1 MADAASG
8 GDEIK
13 RIILR
18 AEALNFSGTQKEVLA
33 LNQAL
38 ENLKKTLTSG
48 AGLNKGQLN
57 DINKELDIL
66 EKKATNSTNASKKGL
81 DDMRASA
88 EKLNQTLK
96 NTAQMSG
103 ANFTGSSSKDKQAL
117 KDYQKELSTLGVG
130 IVAKPKYVSQVV
142 GNVQTIWGAL
152 KEGKNAGIATQRSLD
167 SIATGLPSSMPTVT
181 SLQRISVAAGVA
193 RKGLDGVTV
202 AMKNS
207 AKNAQWTGMQMIQG
221 ITLPLVG
228 VGTVALRTFDSVNKE
243 MIQLKKVTEYKEDY
257 TALEKEIQKVAV
269 AYGMTLKSSA
279 TLFTDIAALGKSGKD
294 IGEWSDS
301 IAQLAMVGD
310 IDPAGATQFFRVI
323 NAIFT
328 DGSIE
333 QTNEILAQL
342 NAISDETSLQLR
354 DLAAAFPEVAPVM
367 QQMGFSAA
375 AVASSLAGMY
385 RRGIPATEAAH
396 GLKFALQ
403 RLVVPTKDSKKII
416 DELGFSFTDA
426 NGSMMNGALQVMRL
440 AEQLNNM
447 NDAQRLVAA
456 PELFGG
462 RQSAR
467 MNSYFADISLGNE
480 EYRKLK
486 AGILEVNQVQ
496 SDFLRGMIASGEIP
510 MEGVD
515 DATDRYARAV
525 EEIKKDPSKA
535 LARIKSQMQVVS
547 YEIGKSLAPAV
558 ITVGQKLVE
567 LLQKFTDAPPI
578 IQKMTLAFGALV
590 AAIGPIRYIFAQ
602 LKYTFVS
609 FVEVFNKFLPKMRDL
624 PGGMSQVQKLFDIDP
639 MRKDIAQIGDKFVLV
654 QKGFMNKIRMK
665 FGLPPK
671 AKGQVLDYFDSFDQA
686 AASTAGASTAANN
699 KITASNAIL
708 QTSED
713 QVSDEFDETARA
725 AARRVAATD
734 AIIAANQRLTVS
746 NVTAKAAE
754 SVSGAIPMPGV
765 PIPRAMPSVPG
776 SAPIAG
782 LATTA
787 ISQYSAS
794 TEEALNKILKLK
806 ERLKLLDGEEAA
818 ATSRKISALSS
829 QYNVTEEAIEQ
840 FAKSK
845 IAAKAAAGS
854 VDDIA
859 KSALGAGTQ
868 MKMLTAGTQST
879 ALAAGAAGAATKGG
893 FLATIMAG
901 GPVVWGIL
909 AAIAAVIAVIG
920 IAFLL
925 LRNRWDQVRKIIEP
939 SLEKLKTA
947 FDNVKK
953 AMKVLGDAFSSLG
966 DVFGNIFGQLG
977 SAEAAGD
984 SFASGFGGAL
994 STVIDFIAELV
1005 QGVSYVIEEISKLV
1019 VYLTPVVESFAYR
1032 VKDVVGFITS
1042 LIKGDL
1048 VGAFKFLVAA
1058 VYEVARPFVI
1068 TWQYVVKI
1076 TAWFVANVYSLLGRL
1091 ANVLVKNP
1099 IGNALESSS
1108 ASIHDWASNL
1118 NFVGL
1123 IDSKLRTGLGGV
1135 FGSSTQGAADEA
1147 EPEVVDA
1154 GNGLGDTFA
1163 ESFNESVESGVG
1175 NEWLKD
1181 WLSQI
1186 KSVLDS
1192 KLGELRQ
1199 SAVDALKKAHE
1210 ESLKVYDE
1218 RVTAIEDQ
1226 EKAEEKL
1233 LRSQQYIAKRREL
1246 LQQRELDKMNY
1257 RNDRARALYEGR
1269 VDDVRRL
1276 DLEEQK
1282 NRSNFNRQV
1291 TDLDDDRGKEL
1302 LKEQRDAL
1310 KAQIKAEQDAAKERF
1325 GIQEDAFQKSLD
1337 LITKY
1342 APKTVAEYNTM
1353 LQKINTLL
1361 RDNGV
1366 STWPEMAK
1374 DGMTAFAEVFRE
1386 ASDNIREDFA
1396 WSGKSLAT
1404 AWMEGFAPEDV
1415 IAILK
1420 QNLSGGDA
1428 GGTPGVGGGG
1438 GGFDMPPSS
1447 GEGGGDAL
1455 KVPNIGAAFGK
1466 VSSFI
1471 KEWWPSILAF
1481 MMSPFAGIGSVIAK
1495 LLMGVDW
1502 GAVGSAIW
1510 DGIKTALGAVGGFF
1524 GTIFEG
1530 AEGGVASSLDPVIG
1544 TVQDVFSTIYNTVEN
1559 ILNPIIGTVQTIF
1572 TKVSGV
1578 IKRVVFPVIQTLGN
1592 VFSTVFKKIKD
1603 TISNTWNNTI
1613 KPIFNFIGQIITGF
1627 LVPVFQ
1633 LLIGVIALPFMIFK
1647 HAVSVAW
1654 DAVKPIFQSIWG
1666 WITDSLIP
1674 SFGNIGDVVST
1685 VWGGI
1690 TDAISR
1696 AWNSYIKPVFM
1707 AVWNTISSVLTPV
1720 FNFLKDTVMTVWN
1733 WISAAIGWAWGAIQP
1748 VFGAIQWY
1756 IGVLAGAFTWFKN
1769 TSYNIWVGVAA
1780 IISNAWTAISN
1791 TISGVWTGIVDTVA
1805 GVWNWIAIKI
1815 ENVVNGFIN
1824 IYNKLPSQVRP
1835 WTIEKVDLPEIRRA
1849 QGGPMEGTGF
1859 MGAVNKP
1866 TYLVGEGRSAYPE
1879 YVIPTDPAYR
1889 NQASELLGK
1898 AAAAI
1903 GSKAGA
1909 VNASLANTSS
1919 SMSAASG
1926 YAQSTNISSDQNVY
1940 ISVDTFIGEE
1950 QWFSELASKYNM
1962 KTVPRQRK
1970 VDGQQKRVVSSYNDR
1985 WSLK

>member
-18 AEALNFSGTQKEVLA
+18 AEALNFSGTQKEVLS

-38 ENLKKTLTSG
+38 ENLKKTLNSG
-48 AGLNKGQLN
+48 AGLNKGQLS
-57 DINKELDIL
+57 DINKEFDIL
-66 EKKATNSTNASKKGL
+66 EKKATNSTNTSKKGL
-81 DDMRASA
+81 DDMRVSA
-88 EKLNQTLK
+88 ERLNQTLK
-96 NTAQMSG
+96 NTSQMSG
-103 ANFTGSSSKDKQAL
+103 ANFTGSSAKDKQAL
-117 KDYQKELSTLGVG
+117 KDYQKELSTLGIG
-130 IVAKPKYVSQVV
+130 IVAKPKYVNQVV

-152 KEGKNAGIATQRSLD
+152 KEGKNAGIATQRSLN

-181 SLQRISVAAGVA
+181 SLQRISIAAGVT
-193 RKGLDGVTV
+193 RKGLDGVTL

-228 VGTVALRTFDSVNKE
+228 IGTVALRTFDSVNKE

-257 TALEKEIQKVAV
+257 SALEKEILKVGA
-269 AYGMTLKSSA
+269 AYGLTLKSSA
-279 TLFTDIAALGKSGKD
+279 SLFTEVAALGKSGKD
-294 IGEWSDS
+294 IGEWADS
-301 IAQLAMVGD
+301 IAQLSMVGD
-310 IDPAGATQFFRVI
+310 INPSGAMEFFRVI

-328 DGSIE
+328 DGSVQ

-342 NAISDETSLQLR
+342 SAVSDETSLQLK

-375 AVASSLAGMY
+375 GVASSLAGMY

-396 GLKFALQ
+396 ALKFALQ
-403 RLVVPTKDSKKII
+403 RLVVPTKDAQKII

-426 NGSMMNGALQVMRL
+426 NGNMKDGAIQIMRI
-440 AEQLNNM
+440 AEQFKGM
-447 NDAQRLVAA
+447 NDAQRLAAA

-467 MNSYFADISLGNE
+467 MNSYFADVALGNE

-486 AGILEVNQVQ
+486 AGILQVNQVQ
-496 SDFLRGMIASGEIP
+496 SDFLRGMISSGEIP
-510 MEGVD
+510 MEGV
-515 DATDRYARAV
+515 ASAADRYAKAV
-525 EEIKKDPSKA
+525 EEIKKDPSTA
-535 LARIKSQMQVVS
+535 LARIKTQMQAVS

-558 ITVGQKLVE
+558 ITVGEKLIA
-567 LLQKFTDAPPI
+567 LLQKFTSAPPI
-578 IQKMTLAFGALV
+578 IQKMVLAFGALV

-609 FVEVFNKFLPKMRDL
+609 FVEVFTKFLPKMRDL
-624 PGGMSQVQKLFDIDP
+624 PGGLSQVQKLFDLDP
-639 MRKDIAQIGDKFVLV
+639 LRKDIAQIGDKFVLI

-686 AASTAGASTAANN
+686 AASTAGTATAANN

-725 AARRVAATD
+725 AARRIAATD

-746 NVTAKAAE
+746 NVVAKASE
-754 SVSGAIPMPGV
+754 SATGAIPMPGV
-765 PIPRAMPSVPG
+765 PIPRAMPAVPG

-794 TEEALNKILKLK
+794 TEAGLNKILKLK

-818 ATSRKISALSS
+818 ATSRAIAKLS
-829 QYNVTEEAIEQ
+829 QKFNVTEEAIEQ

-845 IAAKAAAGS
+845 IAAKAVAGS
-854 VDDIA
+854 VDDIG
-859 KSALGAGTQ
+859 KSAIKSGLK
-868 MKMLTAGTQST
+868 MKMLGT
-879 ALAAGAAGAATKGG
+879 GAAGAATKGG
-893 FLATIMAG
+893 FLSTILAG
-901 GPVVWGIL
+901 GPVVLGIL
-909 AAIAAVIAVIG
+909 AAIAAVIVVIG

-939 SLEKLKTA
+939 SLQKMKAA

-953 AMKVLGDAFSSLG
+953 ALKVLGDAFSSLG

-984 SFASGFGGAL
+984 SFANGFGGAL

-1005 QGVSYVIEEISKLV
+1005 QGVSYAIEEISKLV
-1019 VYLTPVVESFAYR
+1019 VYLTPIVESFAYR

-1042 LIKGDL
+1042 LLKGDL

-1058 VYEVARPFVI
+1058 VYEVARPFAI

-1091 ANVLVKNP
+1091 TNVLVKNP
-1099 IGNALESSS
+1099 IGNALESNS

-1123 IDSKLRTGLGGV
+1123 IDDKLRTGLGGV
-1135 FGSSTQGAADEA
+1135 FGSSTQSAADEA
-1147 EPEVVDA
+1147 KPEVDNA
-1154 GNGLGDTFA
+1154 GSGLGDTFA
-1163 ESFNESVESGVG
+1163 DSFNESVESGVG

-1192 KLGELRQ
+1192 RLGELRQ

-1218 RVTAIEDQ
+1218 RVTAIENQ

-1233 LRSQQYIAKRREL
+1233 LRTEQYIAKRREL
-1246 LQQRELDKMNY
+1246 LKKRELDKMNY

-1282 NRSNFNRQV
+1282 NRSSFNRQI

-1404 AWMEGFAPEDV
+1404 AWMEGFAPADV
-1415 IAILK
+1415 IAILR

-1447 GEGGGDAL
+1447 GGGGGDAF
-1455 KVPNIGAAFGK
+1455 KGPDIAAAFGG
-1466 VSSFI
+1466 VSNFI

-1481 MMSPFAGIGSVIAK
+1481 MMSPFAGIGSVIIK

-1502 GAVGSAIW
+1502 GAVGTSIW
-1510 DGIKTALGAVGGFF
+1510 DGIKTAFGAVGGFF

-1530 AEGGVASSLDPVIG
+1530 AEGGISASLDPVIG
-1544 TVQDVFSTIYNTVEN
+1544 TVQDVFSTIYNTVES
-1559 ILNPIIGTVQTIF
+1559 ILDPIIGTVQTIF

-1578 IKRVVFPVIQTLGN
+1578 IKKVVFPVIKTLGK
-1592 VFSTVFKKIKD
+1592 VFSTVFKTIKD

-1633 LLIGVIALPFMIFK
+1633 LLTGIIAIPFMTLK

-1654 DAVKPIFQSIWG
+1654 DAIKPIFQSIWG

-1674 SFGNIGDVVST
+1674 SFGNIGEVVST
-1685 VWGGI
+1685 VWGAI

-1696 AWNSYIKPVFM
+1696 AWNNYIKPVFM
-1707 AVWNTISSVLTPV
+1707 AVWNTISSVLMPV

-1733 WISAAIGWAWGAIQP
+1733 WISFAIGWAWGAIQP

-1756 IGVLAGAFTWFKN
+1756 IGILAGAFTWFKD
-1769 TSYNIWVGVAA
+1769 TSYNIWVGIAV
-1780 IISNAWTAISN
+1780 IISNAWKAISG
-1791 TISGVWTGIVDTVA
+1791 TITTVWGGIVDTVA
-1805 GVWNWIAIKI
+1805 NIWNWIANKI
-1815 ENVVNGFIN
+1815 ETVINGFIDK
-1824 IYNKLPSQVRP
+1824 YNNLPGFMRP
-1835 WTIEKVDLPEIRRA
+1835 WSIDKVDLPEIKRA